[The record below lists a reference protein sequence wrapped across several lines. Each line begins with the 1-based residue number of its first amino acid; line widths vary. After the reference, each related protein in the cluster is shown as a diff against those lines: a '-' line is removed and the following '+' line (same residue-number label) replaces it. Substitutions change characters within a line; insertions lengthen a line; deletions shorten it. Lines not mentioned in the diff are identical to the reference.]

1 MSRSAR
7 IDAPRFA
14 AAGDTVVM
22 VVFGEAIE
30 DKINDAVLAL
40 DRALLASPPPGLVE
54 TVPAYTNLSIH
65 FDPLVTDHAAVERH
79 VRALTTA
86 TAEAAPATARRWRL
100 PVCYGGEHGIDL
112 EALAARHGLSAQAVI
127 DRHTGRDHRIY
138 MLGFM
143 PGFAFMGGLDPD
155 LATERLADPR
165 PRVPAGS
172 VGIGGAQ
179 TGVFSVA
186 APSGWHLLGRTP
198 VRTYDTRLA
207 HPFLFAPGDRVR
219 FTAIGEAEYRDLCGQ
234 VEAGERIVEPEQV
247 RP

>member
-1 MSRSAR
+1 VSLSAR
-7 IDAPRFA
+7 IDAPRFV

-22 VVFGEAIE
+22 VIFGDTIS
-30 DKINDAVLAL
+30 DPINDAVLAL
-40 DRALLASPPPGLVE
+40 DRRLRDRPPTGLVE

-65 FDPLVTDHAAVERH
+65 FDPLVTDHETIERH
-79 VRALTTA
+79 VRTLDGGTVAQAA
-86 TAEAAPATARRWRL
+86 TVRRWRL
-100 PVCYGGEHGIDL
+100 PVCYGGEQGIDL
-112 EALAARHGLSAQAVI
+112 EALATRHGLTPKAVI
-127 DRHTGRDHRIY
+127 ERHTGRDHRVY

-155 LATERLADPR
+155 LATERLASPR
-165 PRVPAGS
+165 ARVPAGS

-198 VRTYDTRLA
+198 VRTYDPRLT

-219 FTAIGEAEYRDLCGQ
+219 FEAIDEAAYRALCDR
-234 VEAGERIVEPEQV
+234 VEAGERIVEPEETD
-247 RP
+247 R